1 MSVSDEYK
9 TFVEELFAGLGPV
22 SIRRMFGGAGVF
34 HDGVMVAII
43 AGDCL
48 YLKADATTRGE
59 FEAEGTEPFS
69 YEAKG
74 RTITLSYWGVPE
86 WLYDDPEAFAGWA
99 RKAFA
104 VAYGAKKGGEGKAT
118 AR

>member
-1 MSVSDEYK
+1 MRVSDEYR
-9 TFVEELFAGLGPV
+9 TFVEDLFAEFGPV
-22 SIRRMFGGAGVF
+22 TIRSMFGGAGVF

-43 AGDCL
+43 ARESL
-48 YLKADATTRGE
+48 YLKADAATRAE
-59 FEAEGTEPFS
+59 FEAEGMEPFT
-69 YEAKG
+69 YDAKG
-74 RTITLSYWGVPE
+74 RTVSLSYWGVPE
-86 WLYDDPEAFAGWA
+86 RLYDDPDEFAGWA